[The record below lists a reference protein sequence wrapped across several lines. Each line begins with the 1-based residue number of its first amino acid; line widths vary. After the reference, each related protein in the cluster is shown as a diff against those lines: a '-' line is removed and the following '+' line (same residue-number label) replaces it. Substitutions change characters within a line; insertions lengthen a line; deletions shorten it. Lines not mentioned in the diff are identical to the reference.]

1 MGMPS
6 GCWEGPDNLA
16 VTSSS
21 CRKQGELESH
31 SSLQQDTKLFDL
43 GKKLLAGKDCME
55 LVWQLGKRFAV
66 SPFIPTS

>member
-6 GCWEGPDNLA
+6 ACWRRPDNLA
-16 VTSSS
+16 VTSV
-21 CRKQGELESH
+21 CGKQGELGKQ
-31 SSLQQDTKLFDL
+31 SSLQQDTKFSAL
-43 GKKLLAGKDCME
+43 GKKKRKAGKDCMD